1 MEALQYQFKKS
12 QLPRKTEI
20 KLFFFQKKYIHTYTD
35 FLFSLMPTV
44 DLQKSQ
50 YVDYFQQEHTN
61 HIINMFTYFQLLNV
75 ISLPYF
81 AVLLH

>member
-20 KLFFFQKKYIHTYTD
+20 IFFFFKKKYIHTYTD